1 MTKDKKKVSRRL
13 LKYLGPYF
21 GYAVLGILSLIALA
35 LTALYLPVLLGKGLI
50 DKVLGSIGA
59 TTGLAELN
67 HLALLA
73 IGLYVLRGILNYT
86 QHFCLSYV
94 GSGVVKDLRRDL
106 FQHLLYLPLEYHH
119 KARRGEVISRA
130 TNDINMVQSAVGQ
143 GLGEFINQI
152 VTGIGIVVITFY
164 LHPYLAL
171 ISFLVLPL
179 ISFIVF
185 YLGKKIRGLAKQIQA
200 RLADISALLQEVLS
214 GIRII
219 KAYNA
224 ETKEYENLQNSNQQA
239 FDVNVKAA
247 RVMALVLPVIE
258 ITSITGILT
267 VIWYGSKEVIAG
279 RLTAGTLVTFIGYLG
294 MSVSPITSLSRL
306 FGVFQQALASAER
319 VFELMDEKQETE
331 ALGEKQELEI
341 TKGQIEFKNVSF
353 SYEKEVIL
361 SNVSFVINPGEVVAI
376 VGPSGSGKT
385 TIANLIMRFYNPQEG
400 AVFID
405 SQDLR
410 HVTLRSLRR
419 QIGLVPQETFLFS
432 GTIFDSIAYG
442 KNDSSKEGVSLEDV
456 IWAAQKANAH
466 EFIEKLPLGYFTPIG
481 EEGVNLSGG
490 QRQRIALARAII
502 RKPKLLILDEA
513 TSALDLESERVV
525 QEAFESLQKG
535 TTSLVIAHRLSTI
548 KNADK
553 IIVLKDGRLAE
564 MGTHNQL
571 LQTGGIYYRLYQS
584 LANNEDE

>member
-1 MTKDKKKVSRRL
+1 VTKEKKKVTRRL
-13 LKYLGPYF
+13 LAYLRPYLG
-21 GYAVLGILSLIALA
+21 YAFVGTLSLIALA
-35 LTALYLPVLLGKGLI
+35 LTALYLPILLGQGLI
-50 DKVLGSIGA
+50 DQVLSDIGTA
-59 TTGLAELN
+59 TGLVELN
-67 HLALLA
+67 RLALVA

-94 GSGVVKDLRRDL
+94 GSGVVRDLREDL
-106 FQHLLYLPLEYHH
+106 FKRLLYLPLEYHH
-119 KARRGEVISRA
+119 KARRGEVISRV
-130 TNDINMVQSAVGQ
+130 TNDINVVQNAVGQ
-143 GLGEFINQI
+143 GLGEFFNQI
-152 VTGIGIVVITFY
+152 VTGIGILVITFY

-171 ISFLVLPL
+171 VAFLVLPL
-179 ISFIVF
+179 ISLTIF
-185 YLGKKIRGLAKQIQA
+185 YLGKKIRTLAKQIQA
-200 RLADISALLQEVLS
+200 RLADISALLQEVLA

-219 KAYNA
+219 KAYGA
-224 ETKEYENLQNSNQQA
+224 EKREYENLKSTNQQA
-239 FDVNVKAA
+239 FNVNIKAA
-247 RVMALVLPVIE
+247 GVMALVLPVIE
-258 ITSITGILT
+258 IISITGILT

-306 FGVFQQALASAER
+306 FGVYQQALASSER
-319 VFELMDEKQETE
+319 IFELMDEEKE
-331 ALGEKQELEI
+331 AEVEEQKELEV
-341 TKGQIEFKNVSF
+341 TKGQIEFRNVSF
-353 SYEKEVIL
+353 SYEKEIIL
-361 SNVSFVINPGEVVAI
+361 SDVSFTISPGEVVAI

-385 TIANLIMRFYNPQEG
+385 TIANLIMRFYHPQEG
-400 AVFID
+400 KVLID
-405 SQDLR
+405 GQDLT

-442 KNDSSKEGVSLEDV
+442 KAEASKEKVSLDEV

-502 RKPKLLILDEA
+502 RQPRILILDEA

-535 TTSLVIAHRLSTI
+535 RTSLVIAHRLSTI
-548 KNADK
+548 KKADK
-553 IIVLKDGRLAE
+553 IIVLKDGHIAE
-564 MGTHNQL
+564 IGTHTQL
-571 LQTGGIYYRLYQS
+571 LQAGGLYYRLYHG
-584 LANNEDE
+584 LANKEDE